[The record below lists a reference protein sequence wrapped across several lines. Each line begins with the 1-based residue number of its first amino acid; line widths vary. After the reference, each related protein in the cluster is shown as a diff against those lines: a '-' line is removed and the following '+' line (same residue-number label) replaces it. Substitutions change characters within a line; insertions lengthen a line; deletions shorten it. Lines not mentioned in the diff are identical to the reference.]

1 MFCKYMIIEQAKYL
15 CQMKRVFLLLGSNI
29 GNKQEVI
36 ITAIRQIN
44 SNAGKVV
51 QTSSLYETAPW
62 GIEEQDLFL
71 NAVVEIET
79 ELPPGKLLS
88 TLLDIEKQLGRTRL
102 VPKNGPR
109 IIDIDILLYADEIIN
124 ADDLT
129 IPHPA
134 MSQRRFTLV
143 PLAEID
149 AELVHPVLNKTITQ
163 LLEECPDELAV
174 YPVDTLQWQQKSE

>member
-29 GNKQEVI
+29 GNKKDVI

-44 SNAGKVV
+44 SNAGYVV
-51 QTSSLYETAPW
+51 QTSALYETAPW

-71 NAVVEIET
+71 NAVIEIDT
-79 ELPPGKLLS
+79 QLPPTRLLS
-88 TLLDIEKQLGRTRL
+88 TLLEIEKQLGRTRL
-102 VPKNGPR
+102 VPKFGPR
-109 IIDIDILLYADEIIN
+109 VIDIDIILYRDEVVN
-124 ADDLT
+124 DDDLT

-143 PLAEID
+143 PLAEI
-149 AELVHPVLNKTITQ
+149 APELTHPVLHKSIAQ

-174 YPVDTLQWQQKSE
+174 YPIDTLQWQPKSE

>member
-1 MFCKYMIIEQAKYL
+1 
-15 CQMKRVFLLLGSNI
+15 MKRAFLLLGSNI

-44 SNAGKVV
+44 TLAGKVV
-51 QTSSLYETAPW
+51 QTSALYETAPW

-71 NAVVEIET
+71 NAVIEIET
-79 ELPPGKLLS
+79 QLPPATLLN

-102 VPKNGPR
+102 VPKFGPR
-109 IIDIDILLYADEIIN
+109 VIDIDILLYADEVVN

-143 PLAEID
+143 PLAEIN
-149 AELVHPVLNKTITQ
+149 AELVHPVLHKTITQ
-163 LLEECPDELAV
+163 LLEECPDTLGV
-174 YPVDTLQWQQKSE
+174 YPVAILQWQPGIE